1 VSTWLQARQ
10 ELSNHK
16 DLVKLQAV
24 IRGHLVRR
32 QAAESLQCLL
42 AIVKTQG
49 LVRAHQTQQVSEGF
63 WLIYFQFMTILAITC
78 IACLWDKHH
87 GTNVTQ

>member
-1 VSTWLQARQ
+1 MSQARQ

-24 IRGHLVRR
+24 IRGHLVRK

-42 AIVKTQG
+42 AIIKIQG
-49 LVRAHQTQQVSEGF
+49 LVRAHQAQQSAGKFQVSKGF
-63 WLIYFQFMTILAITC
+63 LFKAPLFMKKLASSV
-78 IACLWDKHH
+78 LHVDYR
-87 GTNVTQ
+87 